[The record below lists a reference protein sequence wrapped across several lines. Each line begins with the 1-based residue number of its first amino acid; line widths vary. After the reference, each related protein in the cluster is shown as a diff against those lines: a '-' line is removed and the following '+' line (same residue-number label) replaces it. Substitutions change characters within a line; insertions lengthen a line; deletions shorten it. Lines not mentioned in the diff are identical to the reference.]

1 MWTAEVERGR
11 ASREPRER
19 AEAGALAVIVGP
31 EDGQTKGGRASVRY
45 NEQRSLR
52 TGHWRDRRRGGRTR
66 QNLCSCRYS
75 IRSLAR
81 SPLIRP

>member
-31 EDGQTKGGRASVRY
+31 EDGQTNGGRARACDTTNNVRFA
-45 NEQRSLR
+45 RA
-52 TGHWRDRRRGGRTR
+52 TGGIDGGEEERGKT
-66 QNLCSCRYS
+66 SAAAAIPS
-75 IRSLAR
+75 ARSLAR
-81 SPLIRP
+81 L